1 MNENNNPTFEGEENQ
16 GVPFGENINEAENQ
30 PLPEE
35 SFTESTD
42 EPEAAAEFIFEAS
55 SEPEAPVDE
64 PEAPVE
70 YPDVLPDELPDEL
83 PDLTEVSPLEEESPL
98 FTAEAFNAPEEN
110 TDIYSAPAEK
120 AAEAEFNP
128 YAPRAEAKA
137 TSDLPPQGNQYRS
150 PANNPVNP
158 SYNRPV
164 NQSYGQP
171 QRQQNP
177 YAYNPYQQPAPK
189 DNKNGKIVLFAIIGV
204 CLFVG
209 IIAIVSSLFGNKGD
223 ETHLNTTQSTT
234 SAFGEA
240 VTSTTEASTASNAT
254 ISTTQNF
261 DQSINSIWVAEKVR
275 PSVVGVIAYLQGELA
290 GEGSG
295 VLMSEDKS
303 QNCTNVITCAHV
315 INEPGCE
322 FVVLLLDGSVYEAT
336 VVALD
341 ERTDIGVLKINATG
355 LPLAE
360 FGDSSSLKIGE
371 PIYAIGNP
379 GGSEY
384 FGSITNGIVAAIDRS
399 ISATYT
405 MTCIQHN
412 AAINPGNSGGAL
424 VNTAGQVIGINSSK
438 IAKTDYEG
446 MGFAVPSAIFSSVVD
461 SLIQY
466 GYVPNRPELGIKYAS
481 VSDYQLYSII
491 VSIKGL
497 PRESIIIAEIP
508 EGSALSGT
516 QAQVGDLIIA
526 VNGKD
531 MDSSDVLLDL
541 IDTGSVGDTLT
552 LTLCRVQDRSYETST
567 FDVTVQLVEDKGSI
581 TTTTQAATLPQQDGY
596 YGDFGSFFDEFFGW

>member
-1 MNENNNPTFEGEENQ
+1 MNENNTPLFGGE
-16 GVPFGENINEAENQ
+16 ENQ
-30 PLPEE
+30 PLPLNEDITTPANEE
-35 SFTESTD
+35 LPTPSEEPSFEPSTEAPAEVPDEITVETTSD
-42 EPEAAAEFIFEAS
+42 EPVKEPFEAS
-55 SEPEAPVDE
+55 EEKEQFMPSEAPAFTE
-64 PEAPVE
+64 PDAFS
-70 YPDVLPDELPDEL
+70 
-83 PDLTEVSPLEEESPL
+83 SPS
-98 FTAEAFNAPEEN
+98 FKAEPTVPEEPAQ
-110 TDIYSAPAEK
+110 SADV
-120 AAEAEFNP
+120 FNP
-128 YAPRAEAKA
+128 YAPKTSEAAPTAEPTANQ
-137 TSDLPPQGNQYRS
+137 TQGYSQSGTYSVPNNQ
-150 PANNPVNP
+150 VNP
-158 SYNRPV
+158 SYNRPL
-164 NQSYGQP
+164 NQGYGKPGSQQP
-171 QRQQNP
+171 
-177 YAYNPYQQPAPK
+177 YNNGTYSPYQTPSPK
-189 DNKNGKIVLFAIIGV
+189 DNKNGKIILLSIIGV
-204 CLFVG
+204 CLAVG
-209 IIAIVSSLFGNKGD
+209 LIAIISSFFGKD
-223 ETHLNTTQSTT
+223 NTDLTTTFDATQSTA
-234 SAFGEA
+234 SAIGEA
-240 VTSTTEASTASNAT
+240 VSTTVPTTTPSAA
-254 ISTTQNF
+254 ISTTQGF
-261 DQSINSIWVAEKVR
+261 DQGINSIWVAEKVR
-275 PSVVGVIAYLQGELA
+275 PSVVGVLAYQQGELS

-295 VLMSEDKS
+295 VLMREDTAKK
-303 QNCTNVITCAHV
+303 CTYVITCAHV

-322 FVVLLLDGSVYEAT
+322 FVILLLDGSVYEAEI
-336 VVALD
+336 VALD
-341 ERTDIGVLKINATG
+341 ERTDIGVLKINTTG

-438 IAKTDYEG
+438 IAKTDFEG
-446 MGFAVPSAIFSSVVD
+446 MGFAVPSAIFVPVVED
-461 SLIQY
+461 LIQH

-526 VNGKD
+526 VNGKK

-541 IDTGSVGDTLT
+541 IDTGAVGDTLT
-552 LTLCRVQDRSYETST
+552 LTLCRVQDRSYETTT

-596 YGDFGSFFDEFFGW
+596 YGDFGSFFDDFFGW